1 MCLIN
6 FQFKQHPK
14 YKLVV
19 AANRDEFYGRPA
31 REAYFW
37 EDYPDILAG
46 RDLSQMG
53 TWLGVTKSGRFAALT
68 NFRDPSLP
76 ETGKI
81 SRGALV
87 RDYLASVMTPE
98 KFLQALEPDAYTG
111 FNVLLGDTEKLYY
124 FNNIQKEITQVSP
137 GTHGLSNHFLN
148 TPWPKVVKGKSYLAE
163 YLSQKNEAD
172 PDDLFEI
179 LHDSERATDPHL
191 PITGVGLEFER
202 MLSSIFI
209 KSPEYGTRSA
219 TVLLMDYENNITFAE
234 RTYENGEFSG
244 QNIFQFQAETGSK
257 A

>member
-6 FQFKQHPK
+6 FQYKKHPK

-31 REAYFW
+31 REAHFW
-37 EDYPDILAG
+37 DDVPDILAG

-87 RDYLASVMTPE
+87 KEFLASVSDPE
-98 KFLQALEPDAYTG
+98 TFLKTLEPDAYTG
-111 FNVLLGDTEKLYY
+111 FNVLLGDGEKLFYY
-124 FNNIQKEITQVSP
+124 NNLEQEIAEVSP

-148 TPWPKVVKGKSYLAE
+148 TPWPKVVKGKTRLESYLE
-163 YLSQKNEAD
+163 KSIEAD

-179 LHDSERATDPHL
+179 LRDTEQAADPHL
-191 PITGVGLEFER
+191 PVTGVGLEFER
-202 MLSSIFI
+202 MLSPIFI
-209 KSPEYGTRSA
+209 KTPDYGTRSA
-219 TVLLMDYENNITFAE
+219 TVLLVDYDNNVTFAE
-234 RTYENGEFSG
+234 RVYEKGEFSG
-244 QNIFQFQAETGSK
+244 QQLFEFSIS
-257 A
+257 